1 MEDQLKN
8 LLESALQET
17 GADLQATASEVALY
31 AAERVAILATLIGQP
46 GYELAVIAE
55 RDNVVL
61 MSGINAVNQ
70 ADAVR
75 QRIIGVIQGALFLGA
90 QALAN
95 SVGPAEG
102 EGA

>member
-1 MEDQLKN
+1 MEEQLKN
-8 LLESALQET
+8 LLESALAET
-17 GADLQATASEVALY
+17 GADLQKTVSEVALY
-31 AAERVAILATLIGQP
+31 AAERTAILATLIGQP

-61 MSGINAVNQ
+61 MSGLQAVDQ

-90 QALAN
+90 QGLAN
-95 SVGPAEG
+95 VAGPAEG

>member
-1 MEDQLKN
+1 MEEQLKN
-8 LLESALQET
+8 LLESALSET
-17 GADLQATASEVALY
+17 GADLQETASAVALY
-31 AAERVAILATLIGQP
+31 AAERTAILAVLIGQP

-61 MSGINAVNQ
+61 MSGINAVDQ

-95 SVGPAEG
+95 SVGPGEG